1 MPPSLT
7 GTSVLERFL
16 RYVAYDTQSDTRSDS
31 YPSSAKQLVLLDL
44 LVSELKAIG
53 LTDAARDPHGYVFA
67 TIPATT
73 KKANVPVIGFIAH
86 VDTSPEA
93 SGTGVKPIVH
103 ENWNGEDIRYPD
115 DPALRLKPGELPALR
130 DRIGADI
137 VTASGKTLLGADD
150 KAGVAE
156 IVAAAEYLV
165 RHPEIP
171 HGAIR
176 IGFTPDEEIGAG
188 TRHFDVKKFGA
199 AYAYTMDGVTA
210 GVLDTATFSADS
222 MAVTFQGF
230 ITHPGMAKGR
240 MINSI
245 KIAADFITRL
255 PKGKLSPETTEDR
268 EGFVHPNDMVAAVD
282 RTSVRFIIR
291 DFSTPGLREKEAL
304 LEKLANETVAAWPGS
319 SVTFEVQESYRNLRE
334 ILDQHPEV
342 IENAREA
349 FRRSGLEPVDG
360 AIRGG
365 TDGSR
370 LSFMGLPTP
379 NIFAGGHQFHSRQ
392 EWIAVQDLE
401 KAVEVIVNL
410 AQVVEERA

>member
-1 MPPSLT
+1 MPPTVT

-16 RYVAYDTQSDTRSDS
+16 RYVTVDTQSDMKSES
-31 YPSSAKQLVLLDL
+31 YPSSANQLVLLDQ
-44 LVSELKAIG
+44 LVAELRELGVA
-53 LTDAARDPHGYVFA
+53 DAARDPYGYVFG

-73 KKANVPVIGFIAH
+73 KKPNVPVIGFVAH

-93 SGTGVKPIVH
+93 SGKNVKPVLH
-103 ENWNGEDIRYPD
+103 ERWNGEDIRYAD
-115 DPALRLKPGELPALR
+115 DPALRLRPSELPALR

-137 VTASGKTLLGADD
+137 VTASGRTLLGADD
-150 KAGVAE
+150 KAGCAE
-156 IVAAAEYLV
+156 IMAAAEYLI

-176 IGFTPDEEIGAG
+176 VGFTPDEEIGNG
-188 TRHFDVKKFGA
+188 TKYFDVEKFGA
-199 AYAYTMDGVTA
+199 AWAYTMDGETC
-210 GVLDTATFSADS
+210 GVLDNETFSADS
-222 MAVTFQGF
+222 MAITFQGF

-245 KIAADFITRL
+245 RIASEFVSRL
-255 PKGKLSPETTEDR
+255 PKDRLSPETTEGR
-268 EGFVHPNDMVAAVD
+268 EGFVHVVDMDAAVD

-291 DFSTPGLREKEAL
+291 DFSTPGLHEKEAM
-304 LEKLANETVAAWPGS
+304 LEKLARETAAGWPGA
-319 SVTFEVQESYRNLRE
+319 SVSVEVQESYRNLKE
-334 ILDQHPEV
+334 ILDQNPAVVEC
-342 IENAREA
+342 AREA
-349 FRRSGLEPVDG
+349 FRRAGLAPVDG

-379 NIFAGGHQFHSRQ
+379 NIFAGGHQFHSRL
-392 EWIAVQDLE
+392 EWIAVQDME
-401 KAVEVIVNL
+401 KAVEVIVQL